1 MLPFLCPSARRQDYA
16 LGYERINLLTNK
28 CAIKHCECK
37 LKLGSSRVLLPKCL
51 ITHSG
56 HRTPINLGPSQRPAG
71 WADLPAGKVQSVKF
85 MAKLESVEKNWTDL
99 PWLQRGTWRL
109 N

>member
-1 MLPFLCPSARRQDYA
+1 MLSFLCPSARRQDYV

-28 CAIKHCECK
+28 CAIEHCECK

-56 HRTPINLGPSQRPAG
+56 HRTPLNLIPCQRPAG
-71 WADLPAGKVQSVKF
+71 WAALPAGKVQNGKF
-85 MAKLESVEKNWTDL
+85 MAKL
-99 PWLQRGTWRL
+99 
-109 N
+109 

>member
-85 MAKLESVEKNWTDL
+85 MAKLESVKKTG
-99 PWLQRGTWRL
+99 QIYRGCSGEHGD
-109 N
+109 